1 MNPEVASLRPFF
13 MTSHRLGFGVW
24 RAQDVDLA
32 SAIWGDNA
40 VTRWTGGPS
49 RPIRSRRDCPTEI
62 SNQIEHQVQYW
73 PIFHLD
79 TGDHLGCC
87 GLRPRDADA
96 GVLELGYQLRPGA
109 WGRGYAS
116 EAARAVIDWAAA
128 KGVRALFAGHHP
140 SNAASRRIL
149 LGLGFAY
156 AHDEFLSATGQVEP
170 CYRLQIAALP

>member
-1 MNPEVASLRPFF
+1 MSPDVASLRPFF
-13 MTSHRLGFGVW
+13 MTSQRLGFGVW

-40 VTRWTGGPS
+40 VTRWTGGPFTPDQVQARLS
-49 RPIRSRRDCPTEI
+49 TEI
-62 SNQIEHQVQYW
+62 SDLIEHGVQYW

-116 EAARAVIDWAAA
+116 EAARAVIDWAEA

-140 SNAASRRIL
+140 SNAASRRTL

-156 AHDEFLSATGQVEP
+156 AHDEFYPPTGQVEP